1 MTSVFL
7 TEESRHI
14 DANEFLDNAD
24 QETIFLFRR
33 KLEENRTSNPIALCS
48 ECFQP
53 KDESCDYW
61 Y

>member
-7 TEESRHI
+7 TEESRYI

-33 KLEENRTSNPIALCS
+33 KLEENRMSNPIALCC